1 MTAEWAAGVGGVR
14 LRVGFLA
21 AKGAPRGSVIVSPG
35 RTESLEKYFETAG
48 ELSAR
53 GFEVM
58 IHDWRGQGLSARLL
72 ADRLRGHADG
82 FDDFAAD
89 YAALLTAYQDRLPR
103 PWIMLGHSMGGCLNL
118 LTLARGEDRFAAA
131 VLCAPMLRLNLSA
144 INRVASGPL
153 SRLFHSFGRGGDYVM
168 GQAKSPW
175 STFPNN
181 RLTHDPARY
190 ARQFALVQQ
199 YPDLALGGP
208 TWGWLDSAIRC
219 MAWLRTSPAVA
230 KIGIPVT
237 ILSAQADLIVD
248 NGAQAATAA
257 RLPHGKLVTVDGA
270 FHEILQETDE
280 RRAVFWRAFDALAA
294 GLYSA
299 VLRRISMVGPANAG
313 SPKMTIWPPS
323 EPTLSPR
330 QSVTAPPAPWISGMA
345 LSMSQHLRPASTTMS
360 IVPAATM
367 A

>member
-1 MTAEWAAGVGGVR
+1 MTAEWIVGADGTR
-14 LRVGFLA
+14 LRIALLP

-53 GFEVM
+53 GFQVL
-58 IHDWRGQGLSARLL
+58 IHDWRGQGLSQRLL
-72 ADRLRGHADG
+72 ADRLRGHAEG
-82 FDDFAAD
+82 FDDFAGD
-89 YAALLTAYQDRLPR
+89 YAVILDAYQDRLPR

-131 VLCAPMLRLNLSA
+131 VLCAPMLRLNLSR

-168 GQAKSPW
+168 GQATSPW

-230 KIGIPVT
+230 GIRIPVT

-248 NGAQAATAA
+248 NAAQAATAA
-257 RLPHGKLVTVDGA
+257 RLPRGKFVTVEGA

-280 RRAVFWRAFDALAA
+280 RRAVFWREFDA
-294 GLYSA
+294 
-299 VLRRISMVGPANAG
+299 
-313 SPKMTIWPPS
+313 
-323 EPTLSPR
+323 
-330 QSVTAPPAPWISGMA
+330 VTSN
-345 LSMSQHLRPASTTMS
+345 L
-360 IVPAATM
+360 
-367 A
+367 